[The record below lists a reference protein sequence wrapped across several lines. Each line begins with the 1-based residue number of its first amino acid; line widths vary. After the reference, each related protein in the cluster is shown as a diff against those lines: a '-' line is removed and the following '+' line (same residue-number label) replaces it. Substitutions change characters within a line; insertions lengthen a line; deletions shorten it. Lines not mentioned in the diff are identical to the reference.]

1 MRQSQEWGAV
11 AYRLRSGARSH
22 RPRSL
27 GNCLQIFT
35 WALIESNLDYDKAL
49 DFLELQVTQN
59 LPEDFWLHV
68 TPLPDPIVCDL
79 VKWGIRHQPNGQ
91 FDIANT
97 CRKETATCF
106 LPAFLAQQSNR
117 LHSLALYLAAH
128 PQAIKDQARVER
140 LLAAVSQNPRAA
152 LGQSACWPLGDVIL
166 ALQVPTNASLWTLD
180 ADFQPLAEALGIR
193 LYIPTFS
200 RVP

>member
-1 MRQSQEWGAV
+1 LV
-11 AYRLRSGARSH
+11 
-22 RPRSL
+22 
-27 GNCLQIFT
+27 
-35 WALIESNLDYDKAL
+35 NL
-49 DFLELQVTQN
+49 
-59 LPEDFWLHV
+59 
-68 TPLPDPIVCDL
+68 
-79 VKWGIRHQPNGQ
+79 GIRPQPSGQ

-97 CRKETATCF
+97 CRKETATCL

-117 LHSLALYLAAH
+117 LDSLAAYLAAH
-128 PQAIKDQARVER
+128 PRAIKDQARVER
-140 LLAAVSQNPRAA
+140 LLAAVSQNPRVA

-166 ALQVPTNASLWTLD
+166 ALQVPTNVSLWTLD